1 VRSARLVMKASSARW
16 EMRVPRCPPTLN
28 AVSSPRRMK
37 SSSTVRRQ
45 RRAFAASVMD
55 RTIGGV
61 MSCMSTFIGQ
71 HRTKGNRNFSRLKYW
86 GEVPTVAGVDL
97 VRTSADVRG
106 RMKKTTAAVRRD
118 DKKVTV
124 SMLPKTHAR
133 LNRAAPA
140 HRVSNNRYVQMAIE
154 FFLDCEEAFGGPPT
168 PQFRDATVGQLRR
181 TQEKLKQFL
190 AEG

>member
-1 VRSARLVMKASSARW
+1 
-16 EMRVPRCPPTLN
+16 
-28 AVSSPRRMK
+28 
-37 SSSTVRRQ
+37 
-45 RRAFAASVMD
+45 
-55 RTIGGV
+55 
-61 MSCMSTFIGQ
+61 MSKVIGQ
-71 HRTKGNRNFSRLKYW
+71 HRTKGNQNFSSLKYW

-97 VRTSADVRG
+97 VRTSADVHG

-154 FFLDCEEAFGGPPT
+154 FFLDCEEAFGGPLT
-168 PQFRDATVGQLRR
+168 PQFRDATVQQLRR

-190 AEG
+190 SEG

>member
-1 VRSARLVMKASSARW
+1 
-16 EMRVPRCPPTLN
+16 
-28 AVSSPRRMK
+28 
-37 SSSTVRRQ
+37 
-45 RRAFAASVMD
+45 
-55 RTIGGV
+55 
-61 MSCMSTFIGQ
+61 MSTFIGQ

-97 VRTSADVRG
+97 VRTLADVYG
-106 RMKKTTAAVRRD
+106 RMKKTTAAARRD

-154 FFLDCEEAFGGPPT
+154 FLLDCEEAFGGPLT

-190 AEG
+190 SEG

>member
-1 VRSARLVMKASSARW
+1 MYKV
-16 EMRVPRCPPTLN
+16 
-28 AVSSPRRMK
+28 
-37 SSSTVRRQ
+37 
-45 RRAFAASVMD
+45 
-55 RTIGGV
+55 
-61 MSCMSTFIGQ
+61 IGQ
-71 HRTKGNRNFSRLKYW
+71 HRTKGNQNFSSLKYW

-97 VRTSADVRG
+97 VRTLADVYG
-106 RMKKTTAAVRRD
+106 RMKKTTAAARRD

-154 FFLDCEEAFGGPPT
+154 FFLDCEEAFGGPLT

-190 AEG
+190 SEG